1 MRIRKLE
8 VKQHHY
14 SFAMSAKHSQYVN
27 KGKLKIARCLYD
39 LVADEISPGTGVDP
53 EAFWTSLENIVDD
66 FGDKNKRLLIKRDKL
81 QTAIDDWYGSDEGR
95 SANVKASK
103 KFLTDIGYLVKEG
116 PDFKVEVEDVDREI
130 SDVSAPQLVVPVDNA
145 RYALNAANARWGS
158 LYDALYTS
166 GVAEPESEP
175 SPPPKKFNWARA
187 ERVILW
193 AREFLD
199 RVVPLEQGSHTDVA
213 AYSVVPAGR
222 RTLRLHVALKNR
234 EHTTLKLQGQFAGFT
249 GLMYAPS
256 EILLYNNGLFMRLQF
271 DRNSVIGKKDDAGIS
286 DISMEAAV
294 STIQDFEDAVSAVDA
309 KDKTHAYQNW
319 LKLMKGT
326 LTAEFKKGGKTVKR
340 ALNPDLEF
348 TNPYGMLT
356 AVSARSMMLVRHVGI
371 HMYTDAVLT
380 ESGDE
385 IPEGFL
391 DAMMISLCAIHNLS
405 GEGAKSFPNSRCGSV
420 YVVKPKL
427 HGPEEVAATVELF
440 ARVEDELGLKRNTLK
455 IGIMDEERRT
465 TANLKECIREARNRV
480 IFINT
485 GFLDR
490 TGDEIHT
497 MMNLGP
503 SVTKDQMK
511 QESWLHAYEDW
522 NVEVGVNTGIYSVG
536 QIGKGMWTM
545 PDLMKAMY
553 SAKTVHPES
562 GANTAWVPSPTL
574 AVLHALHYHEINV
587 LSKQRAKLQKQ
598 QTNLETILQPPVL
611 QEELSNEEIIKE
623 LENNAQSIL
632 GYVVH
637 WVEGGIGCSKIP
649 DINEVNLMEDRA
661 TLRISSQLIASWIKH
676 GLASKE
682 QVLSIFE
689 RVAAIVDKQNTNTD
703 GYQEMASNLDSS
715 IGFQAA
721 LDLVFTGVE
730 SANGYTEPILHKYR
744 RQAKR
749 ASS

>member
-1 MRIRKLE
+1 MPRNN
-8 VKQHHY
+8 
-14 SFAMSAKHSQYVN
+14 SQYITQ
-27 KGKLKIARCLYD
+27 GELKIARCLHD
-39 LVADEISPGTGVDP
+39 LVANEIAPGTGVDP
-53 EAFWTSLENIVDD
+53 NRFWQSLATIVDD
-66 FGDKNKRLLIKRDKL
+66 FGDKNKWLLSERDRL
-81 QTAIDDWYGSDEGR
+81 QTKIDDWYASDAGKTA
-95 SANVKASK
+95 SVNVSQ
-103 KFLTDIGYLVKEG
+103 KFLTEIGYLVKEG
-116 PDFKVEVEDVDREI
+116 PPFKVEVEDVDREI

-166 GVAEPESEP
+166 GVAEPEDDP
-175 SPPPKKFNWARA
+175 ILPRAKFDWQRGR
-187 ERVILW
+187 RVIQW

-199 RVVPLEQGSHTDVA
+199 RVVPLEKSSHADVVE
-213 AYSVVPAGR
+213 YTVVPAGR
-222 RTLRLHVALKNR
+222 RTLRLHATLKDGD
-234 EHTTLKLQGQFAGFT
+234 HTTLRSQGQFAGFS
-249 GLMYAPS
+249 GLMYAPA

-271 DRNSVIGKKDDAGIS
+271 DRNSIIGKKDKAGVS

-294 STIQDFEDAVSAVDA
+294 TTIQDFEDAVSAVDA
-309 KDKTHAYQNW
+309 EDKTHAYRNW
-319 LKLMKGT
+319 LELMKGT
-326 LTAEFKKGGKTVKR
+326 LKTEFHKGGKTVKR
-340 ALNPDLEF
+340 SLNPDMEF

-356 AVSARSMMLVRHVGI
+356 TVSARSMMLVRHVGI
-371 HMYTDAVLT
+371 HMYTDTVLT
-380 ESGDE
+380 KSGDE

-391 DAMMISLCAIHNLS
+391 DAMVISLCAIHNLS
-405 GEGAKSFPNSRCGSV
+405 GEGAKSYPNSRCGSV

-465 TANLKECIREARNRV
+465 TANLKESIREARNRV

-503 SVTKDQMK
+503 STTKDRMK
-511 QESWLHAYEDW
+511 QEAWLHAYEDW
-522 NVEVGVNTGIYSVG
+522 NVEVGVHTGVYSVG

-553 SAKTVHPES
+553 EAKTVHPKA

-587 LSKQRAKLQKQ
+587 LSIQRTKLSGPK
-598 QTNLETILQPPVL
+598 TKLETILQPPVL
-611 QEELSNEEIIKE
+611 REELPHKEIIKE

-637 WVEGGIGCSKIP
+637 WVEEGIGCSKIP
-649 DINEVNLMEDRA
+649 DINEINLMEDRA

-676 GLASKE
+676 GLTTKE
-682 QVLSIFE
+682 QVLEIFK
-689 RVAAIVDKQNTNTD
+689 RVAVIVDQQNKD
-703 GYQEMASNLDSS
+703 LEGYRPMAADPDAS

-721 LDLVFTGVE
+721 LDLVFQGVE
-730 SANGYTEPILHKYR
+730 SPNGYTEPLLHKYR
-744 RQAKR
+744 RQAKMR
-749 ASS
+749 NVELQQSVI

>member
-1 MRIRKLE
+1 MPQK
-8 VKQHHY
+8 
-14 SFAMSAKHSQYVN
+14 N
-27 KGKLKIARCLYD
+27 KKYIAQGNLKVACCLHD
-39 LVADEISPGTGVDP
+39 LVKDEIAPGTGIDP
-53 EAFWTSLENIVDD
+53 QAFWASLANIVED
-66 FGDKNKRLLIKRDKL
+66 FGEKNKQLLSTRDQL
-81 QTAIDDWYGSDEGR
+81 QAKIDDWYASDAGKTATVSDSR
-95 SANVKASK
+95 H
-103 KFLTDIGYLVKEG
+103 FLTDIGYLVKEG
-116 PDFKVEVEDVDREI
+116 PPFKVEVEAVDREI

-166 GVAEPESEP
+166 GVAESTDEP
-175 SPPPKKFNWARA
+175 DPPAAKFDWPRA
-187 ERVILW
+187 TRVIEW
-193 AREFLD
+193 TRKFLD
-199 RVVPLEQGSHTDVA
+199 RVVPLEQGSHLDVTE
-213 AYSVVPAGR
+213 YTVVPAGR
-222 RTLRLHVALKNR
+222 RTLRLHATLKTGEN
-234 EHTTLKLQGQFAGFT
+234 TTLRSPGQFAGFS

-256 EILLYNNGLFMRLQF
+256 EILLYNNGLFMRVQF
-271 DRNSVIGKKDDAGIS
+271 DRSSKIGQKDNAGVS

-294 STIQDFEDAVSAVDA
+294 TTIQDFEDAVSAVDEE
-309 KDKTHAYQNW
+309 DKTHAYRNW
-319 LKLMKGT
+319 LELMKGT
-326 LTAEFKKGGKTVKR
+326 LSAEFNKGGKTVKR
-340 ALNPDLEF
+340 SLNPDMEF

-356 AVSARSMMLVRHVGI
+356 IVSARSMMLVRHVGI

-380 ESGDE
+380 ESGEE

-391 DAMMISLCAIHNLS
+391 DAMVISLCAVHNLS
-405 GEGAKSFPNSRCGSV
+405 GEGSKSYPNSRCGSV

-427 HGPEEVAATVELF
+427 HGPQEVAATVALF

-503 SVTKDQMK
+503 STTKDRMK
-511 QESWLHAYEDW
+511 QEAWLHAYEDW
-522 NVEVGVNTGIYSVG
+522 NVEVGVNTGVYSVG

-553 SAKTVHPES
+553 NAKTVHPKA

-587 LSKQRAKLQKQ
+587 LSVQRTKLSGANTK
-598 QTNLETILQPPVL
+598 LETILQPPVL
-611 QEELSNEEIIKE
+611 REELSDKEIIKE

-637 WVEGGIGCSKIP
+637 WVEEGIGCSKIP
-649 DINEVNLMEDRA
+649 DINEINLMEDRA

-676 GLASKE
+676 GLATRE
-682 QVLSIFE
+682 QILEIFK
-689 RVAAIVDKQNTNTD
+689 RIAVIVDQQNKD
-703 GYQEMASNLDSS
+703 VEGYQPMAEDPDSS

-721 LDLVFTGVE
+721 LDLVLKGVE
-730 SANGYTEPILHKYR
+730 SPNGYTEPLLHKYR
-744 RQAKR
+744 RQVKAR
-749 ASS
+749 NA

>member
-1 MRIRKLE
+1 
-8 VKQHHY
+8 
-14 SFAMSAKHSQYVN
+14 MSKHNSQYVRE
-27 KGKLKIARCLYD
+27 GTLKISQCLHD
-39 LVADEISPGTGVDP
+39 LVAQEITPGTGISP
-53 EAFWTSLENIVDD
+53 ESFWKALAKIVED
-66 FGDKNKRLLIKRDKL
+66 FGENNKQLLLKRDQL
-81 QTAIDDWYGSDEGR
+81 QAKIDDWYASDAGK
-95 SANVKASK
+95 SARIGDSR
-103 KFLTDIGYLVKEG
+103 KFLSEIGYLVKEG
-116 PDFKVEVEDVDREI
+116 PAFKVEVEDVDREI

-166 GVAEPESEP
+166 GVAELEDEP
-175 SPPPKKFNWARA
+175 APPPEKFDWQRA
-187 ERVILW
+187 KRVIQW
-193 AREFLD
+193 VRGFLD
-199 RVVPLEQGSHTDVA
+199 RVVPLEEGSHADVVQYA
-213 AYSVVPAGR
+213 IVPAGR
-222 RTLRLHVALKNR
+222 RTLRVHATLKSG
-234 EHTTLKLQGQFAGFT
+234 EHTTLKSQGQFAGFR
-249 GLMYAPS
+249 GLMYEPS

-271 DRNSVIGKKDDAGIS
+271 DRNSFIGKKDLAGVY

-294 STIQDFEDAVSAVDA
+294 TTIQDFEDAVSAVDA
-309 KDKTHAYQNW
+309 EDKTLAYRNW
-319 LKLMKGT
+319 LNLMKGT
-326 LTAEFKKGGKTVKR
+326 LKAEFEKGGKNIKR
-340 ALNPDLEF
+340 SLNADMEF

-356 AVSARSMMLVRHVGI
+356 TVSARSMMLVRHVGI

-380 ESGDE
+380 KGGDE

-391 DAMMISLCAIHNLS
+391 DTMVISLCAIHNLS
-405 GEGAKSFPNSRCGSV
+405 GEGAKSFANSRCGSI

-503 SVTKDQMK
+503 STTKDQMK
-511 QESWLHAYEDW
+511 QEAWLHAYEDW
-522 NVEVGVNTGIYSVG
+522 NVEVGVNTGVYSVG

-553 SAKTVHPES
+553 RVKSIHPEA

-574 AVLHALHYHEINV
+574 AVLHVLHYHEVNV
-587 LSKQRAKLQKQ
+587 VSIQRAKVSKE
-598 QTNLETILQPPVL
+598 TTELETILQPPVL
-611 QEELSNEEIIKE
+611 REELSDEEIIKE

-637 WVEGGIGCSKIP
+637 WVEEGIGCSKIP
-649 DINEVNLMEDRA
+649 DINEINLMEDRA
-661 TLRISSQLIASWIKH
+661 TLRISSQLIASWLKH
-676 GLASKE
+676 GLTTRD
-682 QVLSIFE
+682 QVRDIFK
-689 RVAAIVDKQNTNTD
+689 RVAVIVDKQNQGTE
-703 GYQEMASNLDSS
+703 GYRPMAKNHGDSV
-715 IGFQAA
+715 GFEAA
-721 LDLVFTGVE
+721 LELVFQGVE
-730 SANGYTEPILHKYR
+730 SPNGYTEPLLHKYR
-744 RQAKR
+744 RIAKVR
-749 ASS
+749 HS

>member
-1 MRIRKLE
+1 
-8 VKQHHY
+8 
-14 SFAMSAKHSQYVN
+14 MSNEQSQYIN
-27 KGKLKIARCLYD
+27 EGRLKVSRCLHE
-39 LVADEISPGTGVDP
+39 LVAEEVAPGTGVTP
-53 EAFWTSLENIVDD
+53 ESFWNSLADIVDD
-66 FGDKNKRLLIKRDKL
+66 FGESNRQLLQKRDQL
-81 QTAIDDWYGSDEGR
+81 QARIDDWHASDEGR
-95 SANVKASK
+95 SASVQNSRQ
-103 KFLTDIGYLVKEG
+103 FLTDIGYLVKEG
-116 PDFKVEVEDVDREI
+116 PAFKVEVEEVDREI

-166 GVAEPESEP
+166 GVAEPEDEP
-175 SPPPKKFNWARA
+175 PPAPKKFDWSRANRVIQWAR
-187 ERVILW
+187 R
-193 AREFLD
+193 FLD
-199 RVVPLEQGSHTDVA
+199 RIAPLELGSHAEVTQ
-213 AYSVVPAGR
+213 YSIVPAGR
-222 RTLRLHVALKNR
+222 RTLQLHVRLENG
-234 EHTTLKLQGQFAGFT
+234 EYTTLRSPGQFAGFR
-249 GLMYAPS
+249 GLMYSPE
-256 EILLYNNGLFMRLQF
+256 EILLYNNGLFLRLQF
-271 DRNSVIGKKDDAGIS
+271 DQDSMIGKKDIAGIC

-294 STIQDFEDAVSAVDA
+294 TTIQDFEDAVSAVDA
-309 KDKTHAYQNW
+309 EDKTHAYRNW

-326 LTAEFKKGGKTVKR
+326 LTAEFRKGGKTINR
-340 ALNPDLEF
+340 ALNPDMEF
-348 TNPYGMLT
+348 TNPYGRLT
-356 AVSARSMMLVRHVGI
+356 TVSARSMMLVRHVGV

-391 DAMMISLCAIHNLS
+391 DAMLISFCAKHNLT
-405 GEGAKSFPNSRCGSV
+405 GEGAENYPNSRCGSV

-440 ARVEDELGLKRNTLK
+440 ARVEDVLNLKRNTLK

-503 SVTKDQMK
+503 SITKDRMK
-511 QESWLHAYEDW
+511 QEAWLHAYEDW
-522 NVEVGVNTGIYSVG
+522 NVEVGVSTGVYSVG

-553 SAKTVHPES
+553 RVKTVHPKA

-587 LSKQRAKLQKQ
+587 LSVQRAKLSDQK
-598 QTNLETILQPPVL
+598 TELETILQPPVL
-611 QEELSNEEIIKE
+611 REELSDEEIVKE

-637 WVEGGIGCSKIP
+637 WVEEGIGCSKIP
-649 DINEVNLMEDRA
+649 DINEINLMEDRA
-661 TLRISSQLIASWIKH
+661 TLRISSQLIAGWLKH
-676 GLASKE
+676 GLVTRE
-682 QVLSIFE
+682 QVLDVFK
-689 RVAAIVDKQNTNTD
+689 RVAVIVDNQNRNAE
-703 GYQEMASNLDSS
+703 GYRPMAENHEASA
-715 IGFQAA
+715 GFQAA
-721 LDLVFTGVE
+721 LELVFQGVE
-730 SANGYTEPILHKYR
+730 SPNGYTEPLLHKYR
-744 RQAKR
+744 RMAKAQPCSSGSVSQAPGL
-749 ASS
+749 SS

>member
-1 MRIRKLE
+1 
-8 VKQHHY
+8 
-14 SFAMSAKHSQYVN
+14 MSKHNHQYVHE
-27 KGKLKIARCLYD
+27 GTLKISQCLHD
-39 LVADEISPGTGVDP
+39 LVAQEITPGTGISPGS
-53 EAFWTSLENIVDD
+53 FWKALARIVED
-66 FGDKNKRLLIKRDKL
+66 FGENNRQLLLKRDQL
-81 QTAIDDWYGSDEGR
+81 QAKIDDWYASDAGK
-95 SANVKASK
+95 SANTGDTRN
-103 KFLTDIGYLVKEG
+103 FLSEIGYLVKEG
-116 PDFKVEVEDVDREI
+116 PAFKVEVEDVDREI

-166 GVAEPESEP
+166 GVAETEDEP
-175 SPPPKKFNWARA
+175 APPPEKFDWQRGK
-187 ERVILW
+187 RVIQW
-193 AREFLD
+193 VRDFLD
-199 RVVPLEQGSHTDVA
+199 RVVPLEDGSHADVVQYA
-213 AYSVVPAGR
+213 IVPAGR
-222 RTLRLHVALKNR
+222 RTLRVHATLKSG
-234 EHTTLKLQGQFAGFT
+234 EHTTLKSQGQFAGFR
-249 GLMYAPS
+249 GLMYEPS

-271 DRNSVIGKKDDAGIS
+271 DRNSFIGKKDLAGVY

-294 STIQDFEDAVSAVDA
+294 TTIQDFEDAVSAVDA
-309 KDKTHAYQNW
+309 EDKTHAYRNW
-319 LKLMKGT
+319 LNLMKGT
-326 LTAEFKKGGKTVKR
+326 LKTEFKKGGKIIKR
-340 ALNPDLEF
+340 SLNADMEF

-356 AVSARSMMLVRHVGI
+356 TVSARSMMLVRHVGI

-380 ESGDE
+380 KAGDE

-391 DAMMISLCAIHNLS
+391 DAMVISLCAIHNLS
-405 GEGAKSFPNSRCGSV
+405 GEGAKSFANSRSGSV

-503 SVTKDQMK
+503 STTKDQMK
-511 QESWLHAYEDW
+511 QEAWLHAYEDW
-522 NVEVGVNTGIYSVG
+522 NVEVGVNTGVYSVG

-553 SAKTVHPES
+553 RVKTVHPEA

-574 AVLHALHYHEINV
+574 AVLHVLHYHEVNV
-587 LSKQRAKLQKQ
+587 VSIQRAKVSKGN
-598 QTNLETILQPPVL
+598 TKLETILKPPVL
-611 QEELSNEEIIKE
+611 REELSDEEIVKE

-637 WVEGGIGCSKIP
+637 WVEEGIGCSKIP
-649 DINEVNLMEDRA
+649 DINEINLMEDRA
-661 TLRISSQLIASWIKH
+661 TLRISSQLIASWLKH
-676 GLASKE
+676 GLTTRD
-682 QVLSIFE
+682 QVQDIFK
-689 RVAAIVDKQNTNTD
+689 RVAVIVDNQNQGTE
-703 GYQEMASNLDSS
+703 GYRPMAKNHGASV
-715 IGFQAA
+715 GFKAA
-721 LDLVFTGVE
+721 LELVFQGVE
-730 SANGYTEPILHKYR
+730 SPNGYTEPLLHKYR
-744 RQAKR
+744 RKAKER
-749 ASS
+749 HS